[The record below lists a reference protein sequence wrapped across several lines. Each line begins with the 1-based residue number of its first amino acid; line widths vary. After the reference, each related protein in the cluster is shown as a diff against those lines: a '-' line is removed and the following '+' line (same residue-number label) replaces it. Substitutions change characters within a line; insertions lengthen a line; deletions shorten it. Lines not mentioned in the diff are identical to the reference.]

1 MTCILLCYGGYN
13 VDFDIVC
20 KYFSENH
27 SFKIIKLSK
36 LKKKDFLNGQVIP
49 KKKKEL
55 IDQTIDLKYKQLAN
69 WKVKKIVYPIYFK
82 EQAEIVKWR
91 AYIDVIE
98 LKQPFSLGYKKYL
111 KTLS

>member
-1 MTCILLCYGGYN
+1 
-13 VDFDIVC
+13 
-20 KYFSENH
+20 
-27 SFKIIKLSK
+27 
-36 LKKKDFLNGQVIP
+36 
-49 KKKKEL
+49 
-55 IDQTIDLKYKQLAN
+55 LAN